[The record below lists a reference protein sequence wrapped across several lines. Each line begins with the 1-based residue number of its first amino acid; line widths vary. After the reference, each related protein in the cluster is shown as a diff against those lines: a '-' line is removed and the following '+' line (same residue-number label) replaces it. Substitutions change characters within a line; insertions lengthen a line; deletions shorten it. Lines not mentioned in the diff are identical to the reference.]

1 MRPERHLLCISDG
14 RMRRALALP
23 FSAFLALL
31 SLPGCGSS
39 SATSVNVTGPSN
51 SRCQA
56 SVSAQPS
63 TFAPAGGTGEVTVT
77 VGRECTWT
85 AASNAGWIEL
95 TAGREGQGEG
105 TVRYRI
111 AENGE
116 PVTRRGALVVAEQT
130 VQVAQEPAP
139 CRFDVSPRETRT
151 GADGGE
157 VSVSVRTHSACT
169 WRVSSGSA
177 WASASP
183 QSGSGNATVDIRL
196 PAHDGASSRST
207 VVTIAGERVTVVQDG
222 RGSAPPPAPPA
233 PAPPAPTPPP
243 PSPPAPEPPPV
254 PPPAPPPPPAPEP
267 PPTACEY
274 EFASPGAAFEAQ
286 GGTGAVRLRTTAAC
300 AWTAQSSAAWV
311 QITSAPSGTGSSEI
325 RYTVAENF
333 TTSPRVATI
342 TIRSAVYRI
351 VQDRAREVRISGQIS
366 ALSGSCP
373 AIRFT
378 VGDTIVTT
386 NGETNFDD
394 GRCVDARIGDLVDV
408 RGYRQPNGTVLAR
421 RVEFED

>member
-1 MRPERHLLCISDG
+1 MCISDG
-14 RMRRALALP
+14 RMRRVLALP
-23 FSAFLALL
+23 FSAFLASL
-31 SLPGCGSS
+31 SLAGCGSS
-39 SATSVNVTGPSN
+39 AETSVNVTGPSN

-56 SVSAQPS
+56 SVNAQPS
-63 TFAPAGGTGEVTVT
+63 TFAPSGGTGQVTVT
-77 VGRECTWT
+77 VGRECAWT
-85 AASNAGWIEL
+85 ATSNAGWIEL
-95 TAGREGQGEG
+95 TSGREGQGEG

-111 AENGE
+111 AENGD

-139 CRFDVSPRETRT
+139 CSFDVSPREART

-169 WRVSSGSA
+169 WRASSGSS

-183 QSGSGNATVDIRL
+183 QSGSGNATVEIRV
-196 PAHDGASSRST
+196 PAHDGTSSRST
-207 VVTIAGERVTVVQDG
+207 VVTIAGERVTVVQEG
-222 RGSAPPPAPPA
+222 RGSAPPPPPPA
-233 PAPPAPTPPP
+233 PAPPPPA
-243 PSPPAPEPPPV
+243 PPAPEPPPV
-254 PPPAPPPPPAPEP
+254 PPPPPPAPEP
-267 PPTACEY
+267 PPSACEY
-274 EFASPGAAFEAQ
+274 EFASPGAAFDAD
-286 GGTGAVRLRTTAAC
+286 GGTGAVRVRTTATC

-311 QITSAPSGTGSSEI
+311 QITSAASGTGSSDI

-333 TTSPRVATI
+333 ATSPRVATI
-342 TIRSAVYRI
+342 TIGSAVYRI
-351 VQDRAREVRISGQIS
+351 VQDRAREVRIRGRLS

-378 VGDTIVTT
+378 VDDTIVTT
-386 NGETNFDD
+386 DGETNFDG
-394 GRCVDARIGDLVDV
+394 GRCVDARNGDLVDV